1 MNPIDQKEQAGD
13 RRIDRTAKEKF
24 MAKDNDIEDSFAD
37 ILAMLRK
44 KIREKDEELEKLR
57 EENTKLKENLPETE
71 EELLEETFRR
81 R

>member
-71 EELLEETFRR
+71 EELLEETFKRR
-81 R
+81 

>member
-13 RRIDRTAKEKF
+13 RRIDRTAKENF

-71 EELLEETFRR
+71 EELLEETFKRR
-81 R
+81 

>member
-57 EENTKLKENLPETE
+57 EENSKLKENLPETE
-71 EELLEETFRR
+71 EELLEETFKRR
-81 R
+81 